1 MKIKRLM
8 TILLGVG
15 FLFLVSS
22 CEYDWIEP
30 TKGPIVPTPDTVSYS
45 LNIQPIWDANCAM
58 SGCHSSS
65 GWDPPLTAD
74 KSYNELIN
82 NGFVNLAVPTE
93 SEIYKVIRTGSMSQY
108 SNSTNNALVLKW
120 IQQGA
125 KNN

>member
-8 TILLGVG
+8 TILAGLG

-30 TKGPIVPTPDTVSYS
+30 TKIPEVPTPDTVSYS
-45 LNIQPIWDANCAM
+45 LNIQPIWDASCSM
-58 SGCHSSS
+58 SGCHSNN
-65 GWDPPLTAD
+65 GWDPVLTTD
-74 KSYNELIN
+74 KSYNELIS
-82 NGFVNLAVPTE
+82 NGFVNVAVPTE
-93 SEIYKVIRTGSMSQY
+93 SEIYKVMRTGSMSQY
-108 SNSTNNALVLKW
+108 SNTANNALVLKW

>member
-1 MKIKRLM
+1 MKIIRLM
-8 TILLGVG
+8 TILAGLG

-30 TKGPIVPTPDTVSYS
+30 TKTPEVPTPDTVSYS
-45 LNIQPIWDANCAM
+45 LNIQPIWDASCNM

-65 GWDPPLTAD
+65 GWDPKLSAD

-82 NGFVNLAVPTE
+82 NGFINTACPSE
-93 SEIYKVIRTGSMSQY
+93 SELYNSMKTGAMAQY